1 MQIQMKL
8 RVGGNNVVKRLIKT
22 AIIKLLKDVFIEVNG
37 FYINGDWAIL
47 EAELPSTESISE
59 LLSVICQKTGD
70 YIREMYL
77 IDNIS
82 IFQDDLSLRMVS

>member
-1 MQIQMKL
+1 MQIQIKL
-8 RVGGNNVVKRLIKT
+8 RVGKNNVVKRLIKT

-47 EAELPSTESISE
+47 EAELPSAESISE

-77 IDNIS
+77 IENVN
-82 IFQDDLSLRMVS
+82 IFQSDLSLRMVS